1 MKGGARR
8 EVTTPLEVVGWHVGL
23 VSPTSTGHWDS
34 ICGGKCIEFRT
45 EEETKI
51 RKQDEERENDAVA
64 QLTLRW
70 WRISFLPHRLQ
81 LTGCSC
87 MMIVHRN

>member
-1 MKGGARR
+1 MKGGAKR

-34 ICGGKCIEFRT
+34 ICGGKCTEFRT

-51 RKQDEERENDAVA
+51 RKKMKKEK
-64 QLTLRW
+64 
-70 WRISFLPHRLQ
+70 
-81 LTGCSC
+81 
-87 MMIVHRN
+87 MMLWHSSHCCGGEYHFTR